1 MFMKLKDLINMVEDN
16 IYELLKLYYV
26 INSLDL
32 YFDFFC
38 RL

>member
-1 MFMKLKDLINMVEDN
+1 MFMKLKDLINMVEDK

>member
-1 MFMKLKDLINMVEDN
+1 MFMKLKDLINMVEDK

-26 INSLDL
+26 INILDL
-32 YFDFFC
+32 YFDFFY

>member
-1 MFMKLKDLINMVEDN
+1 MFMKLKDLINMVEDK

-26 INSLDL
+26 INILDL